1 MNPSVQTDEQLG
13 AGPNTEVVLADPIP
27 KSSGARRP
35 TEKST
40 KAVDELGDG
49 EQLVLTVDEPAA
61 VPRAMAGAAGS
72 LEAEVGVA
80 DAVSE
85 SRVEKSVV
93 PEEQTA
99 LPKASDGMVG
109 HAVWPPNPLVVPPA
123 MEEDKV
129 EEIEHEEARPQAVRI
144 LCKWGN
150 EVVVVEEKDTTRE
163 VRRLESTLSTAM
175 K

>member
-61 VPRAMAGAAGS
+61 VPGETVGAAEPSEANAGA
-72 LEAEVGVA
+72 
-80 DAVSE
+80 
-85 SRVEKSVV
+85 
-93 PEEQTA
+93 T
-99 LPKASDGMVG
+99 
-109 HAVWPPNPLVVPPA
+109 
-123 MEEDKV
+123 
-129 EEIEHEEARPQAVRI
+129 
-144 LCKWGN
+144 
-150 EVVVVEEKDTTRE
+150 
-163 VRRLESTLSTAM
+163 
-175 K
+175 